1 MSILAVERKKI
12 ILDQLQVTGKVNA
25 SELARLFDVSMET
38 IRRDLDLLE
47 KEGFLKR
54 VHGGA
59 VKSNFE
65 FGEPPF
71 VQRQSLQMESKQK
84 VAKRAAQLINN
95 GDTIVMGGGTTILE
109 LAHAIRGINRL
120 TILTNSLPTANVL
133 MDSLNQGFFSG
144 KVILLGGEL
153 NVEQHSARG
162 ALCAKMLELFKVN
175 KAFISPGG
183 IALSGIT
190 EYEVEEAGISQK
202 MIEVAKEAIILVDH
216 SKIGIEAFCNIS
228 AVNGVNVIVCDQD
241 VPPAW
246 KAQMENIEWITAGNE
261 QVDISA
267 VS

>member
-1 MSILAVERKKI
+1 MLAVERKKT
-12 ILDQLQVTGKVNA
+12 ILDQLQAKGRVNA
-25 SELARLFDVSMET
+25 ADLARLFDVSMET

-47 KEGFLKR
+47 KEGFLRR

-71 VQRQSLQMESKQK
+71 VQRQSIQMESKQK
-84 VAKRAAQLINN
+84 IAKRAVQLLQN

-109 LAHAIRGINRL
+109 MAQAIRGINNL
-120 TILTNSLPTANVL
+120 TVLTNSLPTANVL
-133 MDSLNQGFFSG
+133 MDSLNQGLFNG

-162 ALCAKMLELFKVN
+162 ALCAKMLDLFKVN

-190 EYEVEEAGISQK
+190 EYEVEEAAISQK
-202 MIEVAKEAIILVDH
+202 MMEVAKEAIIIVDH

-228 AVNGVNVIVCDQD
+228 SLNGVDMIVCDQEI
-241 VPPAW
+241 PSAW
-246 KAQMENIEWITAGNE
+246 KEHVENIGWITTGTE
-261 QVDISA
+261 
-267 VS
+267 